1 MICRHHEP
9 SCWQRLYCAAQ
20 GKGVTDIFCFARTA
34 LRDCSCAPRTVRAV
48 VQMPAVTCSCTSLS
62 PDIGKHPDMARGLTR
77 NLLQGYLSASRQLA
91 PVTADSEMPG
101 KQSWLGIRTR
111 RPLCVREG
119 RTARKSFYLHNI
131 IQMIDTETQSRSR
144 QERGRLDETRD
155 SPHQPAPSALLH
167 KWHQWPICI
176 RS

>member
-1 MICRHHEP
+1 MMATSILCCARQRCHRHLLFCTHCPQGLLVRSSHSACCR
-9 SCWQRLYCAAQ
+9 
-20 GKGVTDIFCFARTA
+20 TDACCYLQ
-34 LRDCSCAPRTVRAV
+34 LRV
-48 VQMPAVTCSCTSLS
+48 SLS

-77 NLLQGYLSASRQLA
+77 NLLQGYLSASRQPA

-111 RPLCVREG
+111 RPLRMREG

-167 KWHQWPICI
+167 KWHKWPICI

>member
-1 MICRHHEP
+1 MSSTSFVLHALP
-9 SCWQRLYCAAQ
+9 SGTARAPLAQ
-20 GKGVTDIFCFARTA
+20 CVLSYRC
-34 LRDCSCAPRTVRAV
+34 LLL
-48 VQMPAVTCSCTSLS
+48 PAVARLSLARHGQAPS
-62 PDIGKHPDMARGLTR
+62 KYPDMARGLTR
-77 NLLQGYLSASRQLA
+77 NLLQGYLSASRQPA

-111 RPLCVREG
+111 RPLCVRDG